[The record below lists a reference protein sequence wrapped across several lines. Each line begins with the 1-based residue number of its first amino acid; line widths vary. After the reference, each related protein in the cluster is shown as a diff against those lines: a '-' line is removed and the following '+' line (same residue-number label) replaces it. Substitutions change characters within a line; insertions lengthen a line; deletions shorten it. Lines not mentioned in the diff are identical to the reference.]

1 MSDLIERYVH
11 EVGRYVPQK
20 ERADIQAELRSQIH
34 DQLDDRYKGSP
45 TDDDVADVLR
55 ELGDPRRM
63 AASYAGEQYLVG
75 PALYPFMMM
84 VLRRGWAFV
93 PPIVVLV
100 NVLLA
105 LFGDEPINLIPLII
119 QTGLNAVTAVF
130 WFSAI
135 VVMIFAIIER
145 SGEGIEEFTGEDKEF
160 DPRNLPEV
168 DEPGGVDRFEAIFGV
183 AIGTFFVLIL
193 IYFLRVGGLT
203 LIFNIDGTSGSE
215 IIPVPVPWL
224 VALIGIVIGQV
235 FMNLLALRRNR
246 WTAPTLVVQT
256 ALEVVGSVAVYHV
269 LVVPLFDRLLTAVP
283 SLANLPFMD
292 RMPEIIL
299 VFGIA
304 INMVSGVSKL
314 IKLWTNRGGEI
325 TYPVKGAPNH

>member
-11 EVGRYVPQK
+11 EVGRYVPQD

-45 TDDDVADVLR
+45 TEDDVAEVLR

-63 AASYAGEQYLVG
+63 ATSYGGEQYLVG

-84 VLRRGWAFV
+84 VLRRGWALV

-100 NVLLA
+100 NVLIA
-105 LFGDEPINLIPLII
+105 LFDDETANLIGLLV
-119 QTGLNAVTAVF
+119 QTGLNVVTAVF

-135 VVMIFAIIER
+135 VVMIFALIER
-145 SGEGIEEFTGEDKEF
+145 SGEGIEEITGEAKPF

-168 DEPGGVDRFEAIFGV
+168 DEPGIDRFEVIFGM
-183 AIGTFFVLIL
+183 AFGTFGVIVLL
-193 IYFLRVGGLT
+193 YFLRVGGLT
-203 LIFNIDGTSGSE
+203 LFFNINGTSGSE

-224 VALIGIVIGQV
+224 VLLIALIIGQV
-235 FMNLLALRRNR
+235 FMSLLALRRNR
-246 WTAPTLVVQT
+246 WTMPTVLVET
-256 ALEVVGSVAVYHV
+256 ALELAGSVAVYHV
-269 LVVPLFDRLLTAVP
+269 LVVPLFNRLITAVP
-283 SLANLPFMD
+283 ALANLPFVS

-299 VFGIA
+299 VFGIVITMA
-304 INMVSGVSKL
+304 TGISKL
-314 IKLWTNRGGEI
+314 VKLWTNRRREPA
-325 TYPVKGAPNH
+325 YPVKGVSNR

>member
-34 DQLDDRYKGSP
+34 DQLEDRYKDSP
-45 TDDDVADVLR
+45 TQDDVADVLR

-63 AASYAGEQYLVG
+63 ATSYGGEQYLVG
-75 PALYPFMMM
+75 PSLYPFMIM

-105 LFGDEPINLIPLII
+105 LFGDEPINLISLLI
-119 QTGLNAVTAVF
+119 QTGLNVVTAVF

-135 VVMIFAIIER
+135 VVIIFAIIER
-145 SGEGIEEFTGEDKEF
+145 SGESIEELTGEDKPF
-160 DPRNLPEV
+160 DPQNLPEV
-168 DEPGGVDRFEAIFGV
+168 DAPGVDRFEEIFGV

-203 LIFNIDGTSGSE
+203 LIFNINGTSGSE

-224 VALIGIVIGQV
+224 VALIFLVIGQV
-235 FMNLLALRRNR
+235 IMSLLALRRNR
-246 WTAPTLVVQT
+246 WTAPTLVIQT
-256 ALEVVGSVAVYHV
+256 ALEVAGSVAVYHV

-283 SLANLPFMD
+283 ALENLPFIS

-299 VFGIA
+299 AFGIV
-304 INMVSGVSKL
+304 INIASGISKL
-314 IKLWTNRGGEI
+314 VKLWTNRSSEA
-325 TYPVKGAPNH
+325 TYPVKGATNH

>member
-34 DQLDDRYKGSP
+34 DQLEDRYKGSP
-45 TDDDVADVLR
+45 TEDDVAEVLR

-63 AASYAGEQYLVG
+63 ATSYGGEQYLVG
-75 PALYPFMMM
+75 PALYPFMLM

-105 LFGDEPINLIPLII
+105 LFDDEAVNLIGLLV
-119 QTGLNAVTAVF
+119 QTGLNVVTAVF

-145 SGEGIEEFTGEDKEF
+145 SGEGIEEITGEGKPF

-168 DEPGGVDRFEAIFGV
+168 DEPGIDRFEAIFGV
-183 AIGTFFVLIL
+183 AIGTFFTFVL

-203 LIFNIDGTSGSE
+203 LIFSVNGTSGTE

-224 VALIGIVIGQV
+224 VALIALVIGQV
-235 FMNLLALRRNR
+235 FMSLLALRRNR
-246 WTAPTLVVQT
+246 WTAPMLLVET
-256 ALEVVGSVAVYHV
+256 ALEVAGSVAVYHV

-283 SLANLPFMD
+283 TLANLPFFE
-292 RMPEIIL
+292 RLPEIIL
-299 VFGIA
+299 VFGIV
-304 INMVSGVSKL
+304 INIVSGISKL
-314 IKLWTNRGGEI
+314 IKLWTNRSGEV